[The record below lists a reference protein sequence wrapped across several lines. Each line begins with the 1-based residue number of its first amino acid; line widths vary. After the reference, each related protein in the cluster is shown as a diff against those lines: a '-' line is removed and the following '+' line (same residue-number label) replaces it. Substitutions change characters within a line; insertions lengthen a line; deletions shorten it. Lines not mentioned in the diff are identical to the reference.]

1 MLYRHFAYRAAEE
14 VIKKFP
20 NKDVYIVE
28 AGATPSGK
36 IHLGNFNDVIISD
49 AVLKALKDLGY
60 SSDGFLVIDSRDPF
74 RQPPIFAPKEF
85 IRESESYVGRPFIE
99 IPDPWGCHE
108 NYAEHFV
115 DPVQKNM
122 EKYGV
127 EIGIKWAQEIHSN
140 IVFIKL
146 LLRLIDNR
154 DKVIEI
160 YNDVRRRAGHTNL
173 YPRNWIPFRPQCSKC
188 GRIDESVEIIGL
200 VDKYRVKYRCKS
212 CGNMD
217 IANIERMEGKPPWRI
232 DWPLRWVALNI
243 AFEPLGKDHMASG
256 SGYEMGC
263 NLLRKFFEREPPVP
277 VFYDFVYWVERGDE
291 KRVLKFS
298 KRRGIGLGVDEW
310 LKYAPPEVLRFYIL
324 RRDVSDIYSE
334 ALSHWDFDI
343 TQIPQYVQS
352 FDKFEETY
360 FNIVEKAIDQ
370 VKNQVIVDTYLLSV
384 VRKPKKRI
392 RRISYWQL
400 ARIAVWMIDIDDGMR
415 MLRRQ
420 GKLKD
425 LSEEELIDVRNRL
438 NMALNWTKIVGL
450 KAVLPSIDK
459 LKEIFKQISGEEK
472 LIFKTFLEAVVSGK
486 LSENNVQEYMLKFA
500 ETMGYKTRKERLK
513 IYQTIYKILLGEESG
528 PPLRRMLSKR
538 EFRKYLEAIY
548 TKLTGSF

>member
-1 MLYRHFAYRAAEE
+1 
-14 VIKKFP
+14 
-20 NKDVYIVE
+20 
-28 AGATPSGK
+28 
-36 IHLGNFNDVIISD
+36 
-49 AVLKALKDLGY
+49 
-60 SSDGFLVIDSRDPF
+60 
-74 RQPPIFAPKEF
+74 
-85 IRESESYVGRPFIE
+85 
-99 IPDPWGCHE
+99 
-108 NYAEHFV
+108 
-115 DPVQKNM
+115 
-122 EKYGV
+122 
-127 EIGIKWAQEIHSN
+127 
-140 IVFIKL
+140 
-146 LLRLIDNR
+146 
-154 DKVIEI
+154 
-160 YNDVRRRAGHTNL
+160 
-173 YPRNWIPFRPQCSKC
+173 
-188 GRIDESVEIIGL
+188 
-200 VDKYRVKYRCKS
+200 
-212 CGNMD
+212 
-217 IANIERMEGKPPWRI
+217 
-232 DWPLRWVALNI
+232 
-243 AFEPLGKDHMASG
+243 
-256 SGYEMGC
+256 
-263 NLLRKFFEREPPVP
+263 
-277 VFYDFVYWVERGDE
+277 
-291 KRVLKFS
+291 
-298 KRRGIGLGVDEW
+298 
-310 LKYAPPEVLRFYIL
+310 
-324 RRDVSDIYSE
+324 RDVSDIYSE

-370 VKNQVIVDTYLLSV
+370 IKNQVIVDTYLLSV